1 MNVREAID
9 GDFDGIWSIFHDI
22 VNAGE
27 TYAYPRDTTK
37 VQAQKIW
44 LEAPNK
50 TYVVENAG
58 VIVGTYFIKTNQA
71 GPGAHVCN
79 CGYMVSPAARGQGI
93 ASFMCE
99 HSQKQA
105 RDLGYKAMQFNFVAE
120 TNEGAVRLWHKL
132 AFETVGRL
140 PNAFNHPTR
149 GFVDALVMYKWLG
162 LEPDEL

>member
-79 CGYMVSPAARGQGI
+79 CGYMVSATARGRGI

-99 HSQKQA
+99 HSQKKA

-132 AFETVGRL
+132 DFETVVRL
-140 PNAFNHPTR
+140 PNAFNHPTQ
-149 GFVDALVMYKWLG
+149 GFVDALVMYKWLD
-162 LEPDEL
+162 LKPAEH

>member
-1 MNVREAID
+1 MNIREAID
-9 GDFDGIWSIFHDI
+9 GDFDGIWPIFHNI
-22 VNAGE
+22 IFMGE
-27 TYAYPRDTTK
+27 TYAYPRETSK

-44 LEAPNK
+44 IEAPRK
-50 TYVVENAG
+50 TYVVEEEG
-58 VIVGTYFIKTNQA
+58 IIVGTYFIKTNQS

-79 CGYMVSPAARGQGI
+79 CGYMVSATARGRGI
-93 ASFMCE
+93 ASFMCK

-140 PNAFNHPTR
+140 PRAFNHPSL
-149 GFVDALVMYKWLG
+149 GFVDALVMYKWLDG
-162 LEPDEL
+162 NL

>member
-1 MNVREAID
+1 MNIREAID
-9 GDFDGIWSIFHDI
+9 GDFDEIWPIFRDI

-50 TYVVENAG
+50 TYVVENTG

-79 CGYMVSPAARGQGI
+79 CGYMVSATARGRGI

-99 HSQKQA
+99 HSQKKA

>member
-1 MNVREAID
+1 MNIREAID
-9 GDFDGIWSIFHDI
+9 GDFDEIWPIFRDI

-37 VQAQKIW
+37 VQAQQIW
-44 LEAPNK
+44 LEAPQK

-79 CGYMVSPAARGQGI
+79 CGYMVSATARGRGI

-99 HSQKQA
+99 HSQKKA
-105 RDLGYKAMQFNFVAE
+105 RGLGYKAMQFNFVAE